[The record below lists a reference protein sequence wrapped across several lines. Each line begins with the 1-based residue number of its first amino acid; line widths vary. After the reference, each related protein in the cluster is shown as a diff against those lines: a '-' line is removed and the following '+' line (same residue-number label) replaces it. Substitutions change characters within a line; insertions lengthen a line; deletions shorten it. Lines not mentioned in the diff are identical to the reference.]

1 MTFLK
6 RRIFGNHLLLS
17 SHSQTMSFSIY
28 SRKTPKRNWLPKQ
41 LRINLEQKHIP
52 TVSEKNTAPFML
64 KKQKGNHPELI
75 YNEGNNNY
83 LIQRFPGSH
92 SCNVFRNWYMLRI
105 ACTKKNVKWS
115 HIEGFGVLYKVTG
128 PFKNDWSKS
137 FVPQLQRPAQ
147 LLLNKPYL
155 LETLWREAN
164 ASVTTLCTS

>member
-1 MTFLK
+1 MTFLN

-17 SHSQTMSFSIY
+17 SYSQTMSFSIY

-41 LRINLEQKHIP
+41 LHINLEQKHIP
-52 TVSEKNTAPFML
+52 TVSEKNTAPFMR

-92 SCNVFRNWYMLRI
+92 SCNVFRNCYMLRI
-105 ACTKKNVKWS
+105 VHTKKNVKWS
-115 HIEGFGVLYKVTG
+115 HIEGFGVLHKVTG
-128 PFKNDWSKS
+128 PKAL
-137 FVPQLQRPAQ
+137 PQLQRSAQ

-155 LETLWREAN
+155 LETLWRETN